1 MNIKNG
7 DIITLNNGDVVEVT
21 LKVLPKKIKKLIP
34 GKQYELIYTDY
45 FCNNYSKDGILF
57 KLIPG
62 YYTYVGRAVDNNRDI
77 FYCASKGYVMFTID
91 NLNHVINER

>member
-34 GKQYELIYTDY
+34 G
-45 FCNNYSKDGILF
+45 
-57 KLIPG
+57 
-62 YYTYVGRAVDNNRDI
+62 
-77 FYCASKGYVMFTID
+77 ID